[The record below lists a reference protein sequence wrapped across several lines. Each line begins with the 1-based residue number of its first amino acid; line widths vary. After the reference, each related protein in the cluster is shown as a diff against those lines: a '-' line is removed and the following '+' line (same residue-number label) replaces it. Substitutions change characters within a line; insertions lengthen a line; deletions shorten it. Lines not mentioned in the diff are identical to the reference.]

1 MEIMWAVKKHTRID
15 RSLPFSVSFA
25 RFLSIGR
32 EKNFCV
38 CLRIYLFFHLK
49 TWVRCIKHIEI
60 KTRQMIQLIFF
71 EHQTKDETQSLNSFD
86 DRIISK
92 NRIWWASFNNC
103 ISYFL
108 HCRTLKHLTVNLI
121 EGERKNVREDKV
133 RFVNR
138 KKIESITNL
147 FGLKI
152 WESFLY
158 LLVSEKLKVETIML
172 DLYKLLFH
180 FKDIWSQSRYDVW
193 NVLNCEQIERMWP
206 KISKIATT
214 FESIFRI
221 ESIIVFINQNLGNGA
236 AIWANIL
243 LIILIL
249 PNNWLK
255 ISNNLSSAT
264 SHSVSNYSII
274 SH

>member
-49 TWVRCIKHIEI
+49 TWVRCTKHIEI

-71 EHQTKDETQSLNSFD
+71 EHQTKDETQSLNGFD

-108 HCRTLKHLTVNLI
+108 HCRTLEHLTVNLI

-138 KKIESITNL
+138 KKSNQ
-147 FGLKI
+147 
-152 WESFLY
+152 
-158 LLVSEKLKVETIML
+158 
-172 DLYKLLFH
+172 
-180 FKDIWSQSRYDVW
+180 SQI
-193 NVLNCEQIERMWP
+193 C
-206 KISKIATT
+206 
-214 FESIFRI
+214 
-221 ESIIVFINQNLGNGA
+221 
-236 AIWANIL
+236 
-243 LIILIL
+243 
-249 PNNWLK
+249 
-255 ISNNLSSAT
+255 
-264 SHSVSNYSII
+264 SV
-274 SH
+274 